1 MEATSKGEW
10 DPLVTDAPNT
20 LIEKQQ
26 AWYKAVAGVFARVQ
40 KKDVADIPLDIWQKL
55 IKTTYDGIPIN
66 PLYNRADELDE
77 AALPGV
83 FPYRRGAAGVGQEN
97 QGWGVAESFDE
108 KSTNQQ
114 VLDSLYNGTTN
125 LVIQGSADIATL
137 LNGVYLSLCPV
148 RLFAGVRTVE
158 QAKALFAVADSQQET
173 PQLIEFGAT
182 PLTSM
187 VNGGATISLDDTIE
201 LAKQAAQRDN
211 TRAILVDAVT
221 FSNQG
226 ATDAEEIGLAL
237 AAGVEYL
244 RALTDAGFTVEQALD
259 QISFRFAT
267 TDEQFAQIAK
277 FRAARQLWA
286 RVAEIVGAPEHGTC
300 PQHALTAPVMFTQR
314 DPWVNM
320 LRSTVAAF
328 AAGVG
333 GATDVEVLPF
343 DWAIPGGLPKT
354 SRSFARRIARN
365 TNLLLLE
372 ESHLSHVIDPG
383 GGSYF
388 IEAFTTQLAD
398 KAWEVFTTV
407 EAEGGLQQAI
417 AAGTVAKLLDD
428 AHEAQRKDIAR
439 RIKKI
444 TAINEFPNLAEAPLP
459 ADLRVEP
466 SRVRRWAAEFEAL
479 RNRSDAYME
488 VRGTRPTAVLIPLG
502 PLAKHNIRTGF
513 ATNLLASGGIEAL
526 NPGQV
531 TPGTEEFT
539 TAAKSAPIAVI
550 CGTDQEYDATGKDA
564 YEALRAAGV
573 DTILLAGSPGHEFE
587 PDGYLNMKIDAA
599 ATLAELLTK
608 LGA

>member
-66 PLYNRADELDE
+66 PLYNRADELEE

-173 PQLIEFGAT
+173 PQLIELGAT

-398 KAWEVFTTV
+398 KAWDVFTSV

>member
-1 MEATSKGEW
+1 M
-10 DPLVTDAPNT
+10 TDAPNT

-66 PLYNRADELDE
+66 PLYNRADELEE

-83 FPYRRGAAGVGQEN
+83 FPYLRGAAGVGQEN

-173 PQLIEFGAT
+173 PQLIELGAT

>member
-1 MEATSKGEW
+1 M
-10 DPLVTDAPNT
+10 TDAPNT

-173 PQLIEFGAT
+173 PQLIELGAT

-398 KAWEVFTTV
+398 KAWDVFTSV

-488 VRGTRPTAVLIPLG
+488 VRGTRPAAVLIPLG

-539 TAAKSAPIAVI
+539 AAAKSAAIAVI

>member
-1 MEATSKGEW
+1 M
-10 DPLVTDAPNT
+10 TDAPNT

-137 LNGVYLSLCPV
+137 LSGVYLSLCPV

-158 QAKALFAVADSQQET
+158 QAKALFAVADSQ
-173 PQLIEFGAT
+173 
-182 PLTSM
+182 
-187 VNGGATISLDDTIE
+187 
-201 LAKQAAQRDN
+201 QAAQRDN

-398 KAWEVFTTV
+398 KAWEVFTSV

>member
-1 MEATSKGEW
+1 M
-10 DPLVTDAPNT
+10 TDAPNT

-137 LNGVYLSLCPV
+137 LSGVYLSLCPV

-158 QAKALFAVADSQQET
+158 QAKALFDVADSQQEP
-173 PQLIEFGAT
+173 PQLIELGAT

-244 RALTDAGFTVEQALD
+244 RALTDAGFTIELALD

-267 TDEQFAQIAK
+267 TDDQFAQIAK

-398 KAWEVFTTV
+398 KAWEVFTSV
-407 EAEGGLQQAI
+407 EAEGGLQQAF

-488 VRGTRPTAVLIPLG
+488 VRGTRPAAVLIPLG

-539 TAAKSAPIAVI
+539 AAAKSAAIAVI

-573 DTILLAGSPGHEFE
+573 DTILLAGSSGHEFE

>member
-1 MEATSKGEW
+1 M
-10 DPLVTDAPNT
+10 TDAPNT

-125 LVIQGSADIATL
+125 LVIQGSANIATL

-173 PQLIEFGAT
+173 PQLIELGAT

-398 KAWEVFTTV
+398 KAWEVFTSV

-539 TAAKSAPIAVI
+539 AAAKSASIAVI

>member
-1 MEATSKGEW
+1 M
-10 DPLVTDAPNT
+10 TDAPNT

-158 QAKALFAVADSQQET
+158 QAKTLFDVADSQQEP
-173 PQLIEFGAT
+173 PQLIELGAT

-187 VNGGATISLDDTIE
+187 VNGGATISLDNTIE

-244 RALTDAGFTVEQALD
+244 RALTDAGFTIEQALD

-267 TDEQFAQIAK
+267 TDDQFAQIAK

-398 KAWEVFTTV
+398 KAWEVFTSV
-407 EAEGGLQQAI
+407 EAEGGLQQAF

-539 TAAKSAPIAVI
+539 AAAKSAAIAVI

>member
-1 MEATSKGEW
+1 M
-10 DPLVTDAPNT
+10 TDAPNT

-158 QAKALFAVADSQQET
+158 QAKALFAIADRQQET
-173 PQLIEFGAT
+173 PQLIELGAT

-244 RALTDAGFTVEQALD
+244 RALTDAGFTIEQALD

-398 KAWEVFTTV
+398 KAWDVFTSV

-459 ADLRVEP
+459 VDLRVEP

>member
-1 MEATSKGEW
+1 METTSKGEW

-158 QAKALFAVADSQQET
+158 QAKALFAVADRQQET
-173 PQLIEFGAT
+173 PQLIELGAT

-244 RALTDAGFTVEQALD
+244 RAFTDAGFTIEQALD

-398 KAWEVFTTV
+398 KAWDVFTSV

-539 TAAKSAPIAVI
+539 TAAKSATIAVI

>member
-1 MEATSKGEW
+1 M
-10 DPLVTDAPNT
+10 TDAPNT

-66 PLYNRADELDE
+66 PLYNRADELEE

-158 QAKALFAVADSQQET
+158 QAKALFAVADGQQET
-173 PQLIEFGAT
+173 PQLIELGAT

-244 RALTDAGFTVEQALD
+244 RALTDAGFTIEQALD

-398 KAWEVFTTV
+398 KAWDVFTTI

-488 VRGTRPTAVLIPLG
+488 VRGTRPAAVLIPLG

>member
-1 MEATSKGEW
+1 M
-10 DPLVTDAPNT
+10 TDAPNT

-66 PLYNRADELDE
+66 PLYNRADELEE

-158 QAKALFAVADSQQET
+158 QAKALFAVADSQQEP
-173 PQLIEFGAT
+173 PQLIELGAT

-398 KAWEVFTTV
+398 KAWDVFTSV
-407 EAEGGLQQAI
+407 EAEGGLQQAF

-488 VRGTRPTAVLIPLG
+488 VRGTRPAAVLIPLG

-539 TAAKSAPIAVI
+539 AAAKSASIAVI

>member
-1 MEATSKGEW
+1 M
-10 DPLVTDAPNT
+10 TDAPNT

-158 QAKALFAVADSQQET
+158 QAKTLFDVADSQQEP
-173 PQLIEFGAT
+173 PQLIELGAT

-187 VNGGATISLDDTIE
+187 VNGGATISLDNTIE

-244 RALTDAGFTVEQALD
+244 RALTDAGFTIEQALD

-267 TDEQFAQIAK
+267 TDDQFAQIAK

-398 KAWEVFTTV
+398 KAWEVFTSV
-407 EAEGGLQQAI
+407 EAEGGLQQAF

-479 RNRSDAYME
+479 RNRSDTYME
-488 VRGTRPTAVLIPLG
+488 VRGTRPAAVLIPLG

-539 TAAKSAPIAVI
+539 AAAKSAAIAVI

>member
-1 MEATSKGEW
+1 M
-10 DPLVTDAPNT
+10 TDAPNT

-158 QAKALFAVADSQQET
+158 QAKALFAVADSQQEP
-173 PQLIEFGAT
+173 PQLIELGAT

-244 RALTDAGFTVEQALD
+244 RALTDAGFTIEQALD

-267 TDEQFAQIAK
+267 TDDQFAQIAK

-398 KAWEVFTTV
+398 KAWEVFTSV
-407 EAEGGLQQAI
+407 EAEGGLQQAF

-488 VRGTRPTAVLIPLG
+488 VRGTRPAAVLIPLG

-513 ATNLLASGGIEAL
+513 ATNLLASGGIEAR

-539 TAAKSAPIAVI
+539 AAAKSASIAVI

>member
-1 MEATSKGEW
+1 METTSKGEW

-158 QAKALFAVADSQQET
+158 QAKALFAVADSQQEP
-173 PQLIEFGAT
+173 PQLIELGAT

-244 RALTDAGFTVEQALD
+244 RVLTDAGFTVEQALD

-398 KAWEVFTTV
+398 KAWDVFTTV

-539 TAAKSAPIAVI
+539 AAAKSAAIAVI

>member
-1 MEATSKGEW
+1 M
-10 DPLVTDAPNT
+10 TDAPNT

-158 QAKALFAVADSQQET
+158 QAKALFAVADSQQEP
-173 PQLIEFGAT
+173 PQLIELGAT

-244 RALTDAGFTVEQALD
+244 RALTDAGFTIEQVLD

-398 KAWEVFTTV
+398 KAWEVFTSV

>member
-173 PQLIEFGAT
+173 PQLIELGAT

-244 RALTDAGFTVEQALD
+244 RALTDAGFTIEQALD

-398 KAWEVFTTV
+398 KAWDVFTTI

>member
-1 MEATSKGEW
+1 METTSKGEW

-114 VLDSLYNGTTN
+114 ILDSLYNGTTN

-158 QAKALFAVADSQQET
+158 QAKALFAIADRQQET
-173 PQLIEFGAT
+173 PQLIELGAT

-244 RALTDAGFTVEQALD
+244 RALTDAGFTIEQALD

-388 IEAFTTQLAD
+388 IEAFTTQLAN
-398 KAWEVFTTV
+398 KAWDVFTSV

-488 VRGTRPTAVLIPLG
+488 VRGTRPAAVLIPLG

>member
-158 QAKALFAVADSQQET
+158 QAKALFAVADSQQEP
-173 PQLIEFGAT
+173 PQLIELGAT

-244 RALTDAGFTVEQALD
+244 RALTDAGFTIEQALD

-267 TDEQFAQIAK
+267 TDDQFAQIAK

-398 KAWEVFTTV
+398 KAWEVFTSV
-407 EAEGGLQQAI
+407 EAEGGLQQAF

-539 TAAKSAPIAVI
+539 AAAKSAAIAVI

>member
-173 PQLIEFGAT
+173 PQLIELGAT

-244 RALTDAGFTVEQALD
+244 RALTDAGFTIEQALD

-398 KAWEVFTTV
+398 KAWDVFTSV

>member
-66 PLYNRADELDE
+66 PLYNRADELEE

-173 PQLIEFGAT
+173 PQLIELGAT

-244 RALTDAGFTVEQALD
+244 RALTDAGFTIEQALD

-398 KAWEVFTTV
+398 KAWDVFTSV

>member
-173 PQLIEFGAT
+173 PQLIELGAT

-488 VRGTRPTAVLIPLG
+488 VRGTRPAAVLIPLG

>member
-1 MEATSKGEW
+1 METTSKGEW

-125 LVIQGSADIATL
+125 LVIQGGADIATL

-173 PQLIEFGAT
+173 PQLIELGAT

-244 RALTDAGFTVEQALD
+244 RALTDAGFTIEQALD

-365 TNLLLLE
+365 INLLLLE

-398 KAWEVFTTV
+398 KAWDVFTSV

>member
-1 MEATSKGEW
+1 M
-10 DPLVTDAPNT
+10 TDAPNT

-66 PLYNRADELDE
+66 PLYNRADELEE

-173 PQLIEFGAT
+173 PQLIELGAT

-398 KAWEVFTTV
+398 KAWDVFTSV

-488 VRGTRPTAVLIPLG
+488 VRGTRPAAVLIPLG

-539 TAAKSAPIAVI
+539 AAAKSASIAVI

>member
-1 MEATSKGEW
+1 M
-10 DPLVTDAPNT
+10 TDAPNT

-173 PQLIEFGAT
+173 PQLIELGAT

-398 KAWEVFTTV
+398 KAWEVFTSV

-488 VRGTRPTAVLIPLG
+488 VRGTRPAAVLIPLG

-539 TAAKSAPIAVI
+539 AAAKSAPIAVI

>member
-1 MEATSKGEW
+1 M
-10 DPLVTDAPNT
+10 TDAPNT

-158 QAKALFAVADSQQET
+158 QAKALFAVADSQQEP
-173 PQLIEFGAT
+173 PQLIELGAT

-398 KAWEVFTTV
+398 KAWDVFTSV

-539 TAAKSAPIAVI
+539 AAAKSAAIAVI

>member
-1 MEATSKGEW
+1 M
-10 DPLVTDAPNT
+10 TDAPNT

-158 QAKALFAVADSQQET
+158 QAKALFAVADSQQEP
-173 PQLIEFGAT
+173 PQLIELGAT

-244 RALTDAGFTVEQALD
+244 RALTDAGFTIEQTLD

-398 KAWEVFTTV
+398 KAWDVFTSV

-488 VRGTRPTAVLIPLG
+488 VRGTRPAAVLIPLG

-539 TAAKSAPIAVI
+539 AAAKSAAIAVI

>member
-1 MEATSKGEW
+1 M
-10 DPLVTDAPNT
+10 TDAPNT

-40 KKDVADIPLDIWQKL
+40 KKDVADIPLDIWQKR

-158 QAKALFAVADSQQET
+158 QAKALFDVADSQQEP
-173 PQLIEFGAT
+173 PQLIELGAT

-244 RALTDAGFTVEQALD
+244 RALTDAGFTIEQALD

-267 TDEQFAQIAK
+267 TDDQFAQIAK

-398 KAWEVFTTV
+398 KAWDVFTSV

-488 VRGTRPTAVLIPLG
+488 VRGTRPAAVLIPLG

-539 TAAKSAPIAVI
+539 AAAKSAAIAVI

>member
-1 MEATSKGEW
+1 M
-10 DPLVTDAPNT
+10 TDAPNT

-158 QAKALFAVADSQQET
+158 QAKALFAVADSQQEP
-173 PQLIEFGAT
+173 PQLIELGAT

-244 RALTDAGFTVEQALD
+244 RALTDAGFTIEQALD

-267 TDEQFAQIAK
+267 TDDQFAQIAK

-398 KAWEVFTTV
+398 KAWDVFTSV

-459 ADLRVEP
+459 AELRVEP

-488 VRGTRPTAVLIPLG
+488 VRGTRPAAVLIPLG

-539 TAAKSAPIAVI
+539 AAAKSASIAVI

>member
-66 PLYNRADELDE
+66 PLYNRADELEE

-173 PQLIEFGAT
+173 PQLIELGAT

-398 KAWEVFTTV
+398 KAWDVFTSV

-513 ATNLLASGGIEAL
+513 ATNLLASGGIKAL

>member
-1 MEATSKGEW
+1 M
-10 DPLVTDAPNT
+10 TDAPNT

-125 LVIQGSADIATL
+125 LIIQGSADIATL

-158 QAKALFAVADSQQET
+158 QAKALFDVADSQQEP
-173 PQLIEFGAT
+173 PQLIELGAT

-244 RALTDAGFTVEQALD
+244 RALTDAGFTIEQTLD

-267 TDEQFAQIAK
+267 TDDQFAQIAK

-398 KAWEVFTTV
+398 KAWDVFTSV
-407 EAEGGLQQAI
+407 EAEGGLQQAF
-417 AAGTVAKLLDD
+417 AASTVAKLLDD

-488 VRGTRPTAVLIPLG
+488 VRGTRPAAVLIPLG

-539 TAAKSAPIAVI
+539 AAAKSAAIAVI

>member
-1 MEATSKGEW
+1 M
-10 DPLVTDAPNT
+10 TDAPNT

-114 VLDSLYNGTTN
+114 ILDSLYNGTTN
-125 LVIQGSADIATL
+125 LVIQGGADIATL

-158 QAKALFAVADSQQET
+158 QAKALFAVADRQQET
-173 PQLIEFGAT
+173 PQLIELGAT

-244 RALTDAGFTVEQALD
+244 RALTDAGFTIEQALD

-372 ESHLSHVIDPG
+372 ESHLGHVIDPG

-398 KAWEVFTTV
+398 KAWEVFTSV

-488 VRGTRPTAVLIPLG
+488 VRGTRPAAVLIPLG

-539 TAAKSAPIAVI
+539 IAAKSAPIAVI

>member
-1 MEATSKGEW
+1 M
-10 DPLVTDAPNT
+10 TDAPNT

-158 QAKALFAVADSQQET
+158 QAKALFAVADSQQEP
-173 PQLIEFGAT
+173 PQLIELGAT

-244 RALTDAGFTVEQALD
+244 RALTDAGFTIEQALD

-267 TDEQFAQIAK
+267 TDDQFAQIAK

-398 KAWEVFTTV
+398 KAWDVFTSV

-488 VRGTRPTAVLIPLG
+488 VRGTRPAAVLIPLG

-513 ATNLLASGGIEAL
+513 ATNLLASGGIEAR

-539 TAAKSAPIAVI
+539 AAAKSASIAVI

>member
-1 MEATSKGEW
+1 M
-10 DPLVTDAPNT
+10 TDAPNT

-158 QAKALFAVADSQQET
+158 QAKALFDVADSQQET
-173 PQLIEFGAT
+173 PQLIELSAT
-182 PLTSM
+182 PLASM

-244 RALTDAGFTVEQALD
+244 RALTDAGFTIEQALD

-398 KAWEVFTTV
+398 KAWEVFTSV

>member
-1 MEATSKGEW
+1 M
-10 DPLVTDAPNT
+10 TDAPNT

-97 QGWGVAESFDE
+97 QGWGVTESFDE

-158 QAKALFAVADSQQET
+158 QAKALFAVADSQQEP
-173 PQLIEFGAT
+173 PQLIELGAT

-244 RALTDAGFTVEQALD
+244 RALTDAGFTIEQALD

-267 TDEQFAQIAK
+267 TDDQFAQIAK

-398 KAWEVFTTV
+398 KAWDVFTSI

-488 VRGTRPTAVLIPLG
+488 VRGTRPAAVLIPLG

-539 TAAKSAPIAVI
+539 AAAKSASIAVI